1 MDFVLI
7 FGDSAVGKMT
17 VGKALMKRTGL
28 RLFHNHMMIE
38 PVLEIFGEFH
48 LPAIEKTRDVIFD
61 EFLKTDQQGLIFT
74 FMWAFSEPD
83 DWDYVQALHDKF
95 TSQGATCYYVE
106 LVTDERT
113 RFERNKTELRL
124 KEKASKRDIETTE
137 KRMEE
142 EKTRYR
148 MVSHPGEVPYEHYLK
163 IDNTHLSP
171 DEVAVMILRAFDF
184 KSDRHD

>member
-17 VGKALMKRTGL
+17 VGKALMEQTRL

-61 EFLKTDQQGLIFT
+61 EFLKTNQKGLIFT

-83 DWDYVQALHDKF
+83 DWDYVQTLHDKF

-106 LVTDERT
+106 LVTDDGT

-171 DEVAVMILRAFDF
+171 DEVAGKICDYFRF
-184 KSDRHD
+184 K

>member
-1 MDFVLI
+1 
-7 FGDSAVGKMT
+7 MT
-17 VGKALMKRTGL
+17 
-28 RLFHNHMMIE
+28 
-38 PVLEIFGEFH
+38 
-48 LPAIEKTRDVIFD
+48 
-61 EFLKTDQQGLIFT
+61 
-74 FMWAFSEPD
+74 D
-83 DWDYVQALHDKF
+83 D
-95 TSQGATCYYVE
+95 G
-106 LVTDERT
+106 T

-171 DEVAVMILRAFDF
+171 DEVAGKICDYFRF
-184 KSDRHD
+184 K

>member
-17 VGKALMKRTGL
+17 VGKALMERTGL

-48 LPAIEKTRDVIFD
+48 LPAIEKTREVIFD
-61 EFLKTDQQGLIFT
+61 EFLKTNQQGLIFT

-106 LVTDERT
+106 LVTDEGT
-113 RFERNKTELRL
+113 RFERNKTALRL
-124 KEKASKRDIETTE
+124 KEKASKRIYEATGDSDLADCVYEDFAILSDGMQLGYKDVWFTKMFES
-137 KRMEE
+137 
-142 EKTRYR
+142 YAAA
-148 MVSHPGEVPYEHYLK
+148 VIPSGEL
-163 IDNTHLSP
+163 
-171 DEVAVMILRAFDF
+171 
-184 KSDRHD
+184 